1 MSIYRHIGKA
11 HQIFGT
17 AAMANGRLDDREY
30 GCDRYRHSAIN
41 IEIGFLNF
49 LYEPGTTSNFWPIIK
64 CDFDPK
70 SCSKGSKK

>member
-41 IEIGFLNF
+41 IEIGFFNF
-49 LYEPGTTSNFWPIIK
+49 LYEPGTTHFKIGH
-64 CDFDPK
+64 DFRRRK
-70 SCSKGSKK
+70 V